1 MKIGTPKW
9 SANACSG
16 FSYIEVLISFL
27 ILASGVL
34 ACGLLIAR
42 VQLTQMQVTQTFS
55 AGLMA
60 DYMRTQLMLY
70 LENSGS
76 GSVEAEIFYGNHRLL
91 AGYRATG
98 FDVDDDNPLG
108 CIRFDSNL
116 SIYTIGIFFPRSGG
130 LSTVTPD
137 CADNSFQAVTRYR
150 ALGAENL
157 GGSPR

>member
-1 MKIGTPKW
+1 VKIGTLKW

-27 ILASGVL
+27 ILASGLL

-76 GSVEAEIFYGNHRLL
+76 VEAEIFYPDHQLL
-91 AGYRATG
+91 EGYRATD

-108 CIRFDSNL
+108 CIRFDSSL
-116 SIYTIGIFFPRSGG
+116 SIYTIGIFFPRSGE
-130 LSTVTPD
+130 LSTATLD
-137 CADNSFQAVTRYR
+137 CADNSFQAVNRYR

-157 GGSPR
+157 SGMPR